1 MIPIPTNESISQM
14 TLVQMSRYIIDLL
27 TDYLPYAERVE
38 TAATGAE
45 AAKTTAENSATAA
58 ENAKTTAENSA
69 TAAENAKTAAA
80 NSATAAAAEYA
91 KIEPAVNEAL
101 GQIEFAKSTGV
112 SSVEHAAETG
122 VSQIQSAVTT
132 VLNTEV

>member
-14 TLVQMSRYIIDLL
+14 TLVQMCRYIIDLL

-45 AAKTTAENSATAA
+45 TAKTAAENSATAA
-58 ENAKTTAENSA
+58 ADSA
-69 TAAENAKTAAA
+69 TAAA

-91 KIEPAVNEAL
+91 KIEPAVTSGLA
-101 GQIEFAKSTGV
+101 
-112 SSVEHAAETG
+112 
-122 VSQIQSAVTT
+122 QIQSAVTT

>member
-14 TLVQMSRYIIDLL
+14 TLIQMCREIRDLL
-27 TDYLPYAERVE
+27 NEYIPYAERVE

-45 AAKTTAENSATAA
+45 SAKTAAADSATAA
-58 ENAKTTAENSA
+58 E
-69 TAAENAKTAAA
+69 
-80 NSATAAAAEYA
+80 NSATAAAAEFS
-91 KIEPAVNEAL
+91 KIEPAVTDGL

-112 SSVEHAAETG
+112 SSVEHAVQTG

>member
-14 TLVQMSRYIIDLL
+14 SLIQMCRYIRDLL

-45 AAKTTAENSATAA
+45 SAKTAAENSANAA
-58 ENAKTTAENSA
+58 ANSA
-69 TAAENAKTAAA
+69 TASA
-80 NSATAAAAEYA
+80 NSATAAAAEFA
-91 KIEPAVNEAL
+91 KIEPAVTEGL
-101 GQIEFAKSTGV
+101 GQFEFAKSMGV
-112 SSVEHAAETG
+112 SSVEHAAEMG

>member
-14 TLVQMSRYIIDLL
+14 TLIQMCRYIRDLL

-38 TAATGAE
+38 SAATGAE
-45 AAKTTAENSATAA
+45 SAKTAAENSA
-58 ENAKTTAENSA
+58 N
-69 TAAENAKTAAA
+69 AAA

-91 KIEPAVNEAL
+91 KIAPAVAGGL
-101 GQIEFAKSTGV
+101 QQIEN
-112 SSVEHAAETG
+112 
-122 VSQIQSAVTT
+122 AVTT

>member
-14 TLVQMSRYIIDLL
+14 TLIQMCRYIIDLL

-38 TAATGAE
+38 SAATGAE
-45 AAKTTAENSATAA
+45 SAKTAAENSATAA
-58 ENAKTTAENSA
+58 ENS
-69 TAAENAKTAAA
+69 KTAAA

-101 GQIEFAKSTGV
+101 GQFEFAKSMGV

-122 VSQIQSAVTT
+122 VSQIQAAVTT

>member
-14 TLVQMSRYIIDLL
+14 TLVQMTRYIIDLL

-45 AAKTTAENSATAA
+45 SAKTAAENSATAA
-58 ENAKTTAENSA
+58 ENS
-69 TAAENAKTAAA
+69 KTAAA

-91 KIEPAVNEAL
+91 KIAPAVADGL
-101 GQIEFAKSTGV
+101 Q
-112 SSVEHAAETG
+112 
-122 VSQIQSAVTT
+122 QIQSAVTT

>member
-14 TLVQMSRYIIDLL
+14 TLVQMTRYIIDLL

-45 AAKTTAENSATAA
+45 NAKTAAENSA
-58 ENAKTTAENSA
+58 
-69 TAAENAKTAAA
+69 TAAA
-80 NSATAAAAEYA
+80 NSATAAAAEFA
-91 KIEPAVNEAL
+91 KIEPAVADGL
-101 GQIEFAKSTGV
+101 A
-112 SSVEHAAETG
+112 
-122 VSQIQSAVTT
+122 QIQAAVTT

>member
-14 TLVQMSRYIIDLL
+14 TLIQMCRYIRDLL

-45 AAKTTAENSATAA
+45 AAKTAAENSATAA
-58 ENAKTTAENSA
+58 ENS
-69 TAAENAKTAAA
+69 KTAAA

-91 KIEPAVNEAL
+91 KIEPAVTDGL
-101 GQIEFAKSTGV
+101 GRIEFAKSTAV
-112 SSVEHAAETG
+112 SAVEHAGEAG
-122 VSQIQSAVTT
+122 ISQIQAAVTT

>member
-14 TLVQMSRYIIDLL
+14 TLVQMCRYIIDLL

-45 AAKTTAENSATAA
+45 TAKTAAENSATAA
-58 ENAKTTAENSA
+58 ADSA
-69 TAAENAKTAAA
+69 TAAA

-91 KIEPAVNEAL
+91 KIAPAVADGL
-101 GQIEFAKSTGV
+101 QQIEN
-112 SSVEHAAETG
+112 
-122 VSQIQSAVTT
+122 AVTT

>member
-14 TLVQMSRYIIDLL
+14 TLVQMCRYIIDLL

-38 TAATGAE
+38 SAATGAE
-45 AAKTTAENSATAA
+45 T
-58 ENAKTTAENSA
+58 
-69 TAAENAKTAAA
+69 AKTAAE

-91 KIEPAVNEAL
+91 KIEPAVTEAL
-101 GQIEFAKSTGV
+101 GQIEFAKSTGI

-122 VSQIQSAVTT
+122 VSQIQAAVTT

>member
-14 TLVQMSRYIIDLL
+14 TLVQMCRYIIDLL

-45 AAKTTAENSATAA
+45 TAKTAAENSATAA
-58 ENAKTTAENSA
+58 ANSA
-69 TAAENAKTAAA
+69 TAAA

-91 KIEPAVNEAL
+91 KIEPAVANGL
-101 GQIEFAKSTGV
+101 Q
-112 SSVEHAAETG
+112 
-122 VSQIQSAVTT
+122 QIQSAVTT

>member
-14 TLVQMSRYIIDLL
+14 TLIQMCRYIRDLL

-45 AAKTTAENSATAA
+45 AAKTAAENSATAA
-58 ENAKTTAENSA
+58 ENS
-69 TAAENAKTAAA
+69 KTAAA
-80 NSATAAAAEYA
+80 NSATAAAAEFA
-91 KIEPAVNEAL
+91 KIEPAVSDGL
-101 GQIEFAKSTGV
+101 
-112 SSVEHAAETG
+112 
-122 VSQIQSAVTT
+122 SQIQAAVTT

>member
-14 TLVQMSRYIIDLL
+14 TLVQMTRYIIDLL

-38 TAATGAE
+38 AAATGAE
-45 AAKTTAENSATAA
+45 SAKTAAENSATAA
-58 ENAKTTAENSA
+58 ET
-69 TAAENAKTAAA
+69 AKTAAA

-91 KIEPAVNEAL
+91 KIEPAVANGLA
-101 GQIEFAKSTGV
+101 
-112 SSVEHAAETG
+112 
-122 VSQIQSAVTT
+122 QIQAAVTT

>member
-14 TLVQMSRYIIDLL
+14 TLVQMTRYIINLL
-27 TDYLPYAERVE
+27 TEYLPYAERVE
-38 TAATGAE
+38 SAATGAE
-45 AAKTTAENSATAA
+45 TAKTAAENSATAA
-58 ENAKTTAENSA
+58 ET
-69 TAAENAKTAAA
+69 AKTAAA

-91 KIEPAVNEAL
+91 KIEPAVTEAL

>member
-14 TLVQMSRYIIDLL
+14 TLVQMTRYIINLL

-38 TAATGAE
+38 SAATGAE
-45 AAKTTAENSATAA
+45 TAKTA
-58 ENAKTTAENSA
+58 AENSA

-91 KIEPAVNEAL
+91 KIAPAVADGL
-101 GQIEFAKSTGV
+101 QQIEN
-112 SSVEHAAETG
+112 
-122 VSQIQSAVTT
+122 AVTT

>member
-14 TLVQMSRYIIDLL
+14 TLVQMTRYIINLL

-38 TAATGAE
+38 SAATGAE
-45 AAKTTAENSATAA
+45 SAKTVAENSA
-58 ENAKTTAENSA
+58 
-69 TAAENAKTAAA
+69 TAAA

-91 KIEPAVNEAL
+91 KIEPAVTDGL
-101 GQIEFAKSTGV
+101 QQIET
-112 SSVEHAAETG
+112 
-122 VSQIQSAVTT
+122 AVTT

>member
-14 TLVQMSRYIIDLL
+14 TLVQMTRYIIDLL

-38 TAATGAE
+38 SAATGAE
-45 AAKTTAENSATAA
+45 SAKTAAENSA
-58 ENAKTTAENSA
+58 
-69 TAAENAKTAAA
+69 TAAA

-91 KIEPAVNEAL
+91 KIAPTVADGL
-101 GQIEFAKSTGV
+101 QQIEN
-112 SSVEHAAETG
+112 
-122 VSQIQSAVTT
+122 AVTT

>member
-14 TLVQMSRYIIDLL
+14 TLIQMCRYIRDLL

-45 AAKTTAENSATAA
+45 AAKTAAENSATSAA
-58 ENAKTTAENSA
+58 DSA
-69 TAAENAKTAAA
+69 TAAA

-91 KIEPAVNEAL
+91 KTEPAVTDGLA
-101 GQIEFAKSTGV
+101 QIENA
-112 SSVEHAAETG
+112 
-122 VSQIQSAVTT
+122 ITT

>member
-14 TLVQMSRYIIDLL
+14 TLVQMCRYIIDLL

-38 TAATGAE
+38 SAATGAE
-45 AAKTTAENSATAA
+45 TAKTA
-58 ENAKTTAENSA
+58 AENSA

-91 KIEPAVNEAL
+91 KIAPAVADGL
-101 GQIEFAKSTGV
+101 Q
-112 SSVEHAAETG
+112 
-122 VSQIQSAVTT
+122 QIQSAVTT

>member
-14 TLVQMSRYIIDLL
+14 TLVQMCRYIIDLL

-38 TAATGAE
+38 SAATGAE
-45 AAKTTAENSATAA
+45 AAKTA
-58 ENAKTTAENSA
+58 AENSA

-91 KIEPAVNEAL
+91 KIEPAVADGL
-101 GQIEFAKSTGV
+101 QQIE
-112 SSVEHAAETG
+112 
-122 VSQIQSAVTT
+122 SAVTT

>member
-14 TLVQMSRYIIDLL
+14 TLVQMCRYIRDLL

-38 TAATGAE
+38 SAATGAE
-45 AAKTTAENSATAA
+45 TAKTAAENSAI
-58 ENAKTTAENSA
+58 S
-69 TAAENAKTAAA
+69 AENAKTAAA

-91 KIEPAVNEAL
+91 KIAPAVADGL
-101 GQIEFAKSTGV
+101 QQIEN
-112 SSVEHAAETG
+112 
-122 VSQIQSAVTT
+122 AVTT

>member
-14 TLVQMSRYIIDLL
+14 TLIQMCREIRDLL
-27 TDYLPYAERVE
+27 TAYIPYAERVE

-45 AAKTTAENSATAA
+45 AAKTAAENSATAA
-58 ENAKTTAENSA
+58 ES
-69 TAAENAKTAAA
+69 AKTAAE

-91 KIEPAVNEAL
+91 KIAPAVADGL
-101 GQIEFAKSTGV
+101 Q
-112 SSVEHAAETG
+112 
-122 VSQIQSAVTT
+122 QIQAAVTT